1 MRLVA
6 MFALA
11 GAAALSSQVSAQ
23 EKPNW
28 RFDGKLDPKELCAG
42 VATQT
47 LEIEPRHDTVL
58 YMYQSELY
66 DAAGV
71 VQSDSEAVLNAKVR
85 KLLNERMPELLCNQ
99 VDFIPANG
107 NILKLAVARQNDD
120 FIFHVLND
128 WKPDLNQV
136 DAADGRTVL
145 DYIAWQRDRYA
156 PEQSAHRVY
165 QRMYDKFRKAGAKTR
180 AELEGSGAVASVAQE
195 QARIIAGHAAKAQA
209 GDFQAALTLWGAY
222 TGRDKVYGQP
232 FAGDPATSRK
242 WRKRAEDIA
251 LAGKDARKFVSLGYA
266 YKGED
271 DAVAA
276 QWFERAVALD
286 DPEAQFQLGRAY
298 AEGTGVPKDLDRALA
313 LMTKA
318 NARDPAALSLL
329 WGGSIEGWLGHPDRQ
344 LAWYRTAWQ
353 QGVRTFPVPGYPTP
367 PLSLGDMRGPLAHW
381 FDDHKLNVCGK
392 TIWNDSS
399 CPK

>member
-1 MRLVA
+1 MRGFIA
-6 MFALA
+6 MLALA
-11 GAAALSSQVSAQ
+11 GTAALAAPGSAQ

-28 RFDGKLDPKELCAG
+28 RFDGVLDPRELCAG

-47 LEIEPRHDTVL
+47 VEFEPRHDTVL

-71 VQSDSEAVLNAKVR
+71 VKSDSEEALNTKVR
-85 KLLNERMPELLCNQ
+85 KLLNERMPQLLCNQ
-99 VDFIPANG
+99 FNFVPANG

-120 FIFHVLND
+120 FIYRVLNE

-145 DYIAWQRDRYA
+145 DYIAWQRDRYG
-156 PEQSAHRVY
+156 PTQSAHRSF
-165 QRMYDKFRKAGAKTR
+165 QRMYDDFRKAGAKLR
-180 AELEGSGAVASVAQE
+180 SELETSGAIGAIAQE
-195 QARIIAGHAAKAQA
+195 QSHILAGHAAKAQA

-232 FAGDPATSRK
+232 IPADPAASQK
-242 WRKRAEDIA
+242 WRRRAEDIA
-251 LAGKDARKFVSLGYA
+251 LAAGESKKFVQLGYA
-266 YKGED
+266 YKGEN

-286 DPEAQFQLGRAY
+286 NPEAQFLLGRAF
-298 AEGTGVPKDLDRALA
+298 AEGTGVPKDLERALA
-313 LMTKA
+313 LMTRA
-318 NARDPAALSLL
+318 NARDPAGLSLL
-329 WGGSIEGWLGHPDRQ
+329 WGGSINGWLGRGDAQ
-344 LAWYRTAWQ
+344 IAWYRTAWQ

-367 PLSLGDMRGPLAHW
+367 PLSLGDLRGPLAHW
-381 FDDHKLNVCGK
+381 FDDHKVNVCGR
-392 TIWNDSS
+392 TIWGDSS
-399 CPK
+399 CP